1 MQEPTKE
8 PTKDQIK
15 KVDIED
21 EMKCAYLDYAM
32 SVIIGRALP
41 DARDGL
47 KPVHRRI
54 LHAMNELGNVHNKP
68 YKKSARIVGDV
79 IGKYH
84 PHGDTAVY
92 DTIVRMAQEFSMRYQ
107 LVDGQGNFGSIDGD
121 NPAAMRYTEI
131 RMAEITQEILAD
143 IDKGTVEFVP
153 NYDGSLEEPVVLP
166 SRVPFLLVNGSSGI
180 AVGMAT
186 NIPPHN
192 LGEILDGLMAMID
205 EPFITIDKLR
215 GYIKGPDFPTR
226 GFIHGFQGIK
236 SAYETGRGLVQMR
249 ARVMIEVHEKTE
261 RESIIITEIPYQVN
275 KAKLVEKIAQLVKEK
290 KLEGISDLRDES
302 DRNGIRVVVD
312 LKRGENAQVIINQL
326 YKHTQMQE
334 TFGILMLALVNNQP
348 QILNLKQFL
357 QVFLDFRREIVTR
370 RTEFELQQAKNRA
383 HILEGLKTAL
393 DNIDEMITLIK
404 SSKTTQEAQKE
415 IIARFGLDE
424 IQSKAILEMRLQRLT
439 GLEKQKIFD
448 ELQELEKK
456 VAHYIFVLGNES
468 EKFRLIKEELME
480 IKSKYNDERRTEILP
495 LSEEINIEDMIM
507 QEDMV
512 VTISHSG
519 YIKRNPINLYR
530 AQRRGGKGVKGM
542 GVKEDDFVSELF
554 IAKTH
559 DYLLFFTNTGQ
570 LHWLKVYE
578 VPEAGRISKGR
589 AIVNILQLQKD
600 EKVEVVVPVADFEG
614 EKYLVM
620 ITRKGVIKKTELK
633 AFKHPR
639 AGGIKALTMNE
650 GDSLKE
656 VKETDGQKDILLS
669 TKLGKSIRFKE
680 SQVRAMGR
688 QAAGVKGITLGEKDE
703 VVSAE
708 VVTKESILLC
718 VTENGYGKRTP
729 IDQYR
734 LQARG
739 GKGLI
744 NIKISERNGNV
755 IGVKQVEEEDNLM
768 LITGDGTIIRTR
780 VKEIRQTGRNT
791 QGVRVIDP
799 GDSKVVGLAKLVEGE
814 QEPDDE
820 TEG

>member
-1 MQEPTKE
+1 MQEPAKE
-8 PTKDQIK
+8 QVK
-15 KVDIED
+15 KIDIED
-21 EMKCAYLDYAM
+21 EMKCSYLDYAM

-54 LHAMNELGNVHNKP
+54 LHAMNELGNVYNKP

-92 DTIVRMAQEFSMRYQ
+92 DTIVRMAQEFSMRYP

-143 IDKGTVEFVP
+143 IEKGTVEFVA

-166 SRVPFLLVNGSSGI
+166 SKIPFLLVNGSSGI

-192 LGEILDGLMAMID
+192 LGEILDGLIAMI
-205 EPFITIDKLR
+205 ENPNIGVDKLME
-215 GYIKGPDFPTR
+215 YVKGPDFPTA
-226 GFIHGFQGIK
+226 GFIHGLQGIK

-249 ARVMIEVHEKTE
+249 ARINVETHEKTE

-275 KAKLVEKIAQLVKEK
+275 KAKLVEKIALLVKEK

-302 DRNGIRVVVD
+302 DREGIRVVID

-326 YKHTQMQE
+326 YKHTQLQE

-348 QILNLKQFL
+348 QILNLQQYL
-357 QVFLDFRREIVTR
+357 QVFLDYRREIVTR

-383 HILEGLKTAL
+383 HILNGLKVAL
-393 DNIDEMITLIK
+393 ENIDEMISLIK
-404 SSKTTQEAQKE
+404 SSKTTQDAQRE
-415 IIARFGLDE
+415 ITNRFGLDD
-424 IQSKAILEMRLQRLT
+424 IQAKAILEMRLQRLT

-448 ELQELEKK
+448 ELKELEKK
-456 VAHYIFVLGNES
+456 IEYFNFVLENET
-468 EKFRLIKEELME
+468 EKYRIIKEELTE
-480 IKSKYNDERRTEILP
+480 IKKKYNDERRTEIIP
-495 LSEEINIEDMIM
+495 LSQDFDIEDLIM

-519 YIKRNPINLYR
+519 YIKRNPISLYR

-542 GVKEDDFVSELF
+542 EVKEDDFVVELF
-554 IAKTH
+554 IANTH

-578 VPEAGRISKGR
+578 VPEAGRTSKGR

-600 EKVEVVVPVADFEG
+600 EKVEVVVPVKDFEG

-620 ITRKGVIKKTELK
+620 ITRKGVVKKTELK
-633 AFKHPR
+633 AFSNPR

-650 GDSLKE
+650 GDSLID

-669 TKLGKSIRFKE
+669 TKRGLSIRFKE
-680 SQVRAMGR
+680 TQVRAMGR
-688 QAAGVKGITLGEKDE
+688 QASGVKGITLGENDE

-744 NIKISERNGNV
+744 NIKISERNGYV
-755 IGVKQVEEEDNLM
+755 VGVKQVEEADNLM

-780 VKEIRQTGRNT
+780 VSEIRQTGRNT

-814 QEPDDE
+814 PEPE
-820 TEG
+820 TEEGDQTA

>member
-205 EPFITIDKLR
+205 EPFITMDKLR

-424 IQSKAILEMRLQRLT
+424 IQAKAILEMRLQRLT

-468 EKFRLIKEELME
+468 EKFRIIKKELME

-542 GVKEDDFVSELF
+542 EVKEDDFVSELF

-578 VPEAGRISKGR
+578 VPEAGRTSKGR

-633 AFKHPR
+633 AFSHPR

-814 QEPDDE
+814 QEADDDAE
-820 TEG
+820 D